1 MDKLHEENIKIKK
14 IKKPSE
20 SLMQAF
26 RNPTE
31 SDYVTH
37 FCGFRISSSKKKRI
51 PHKSIVIEYST
62 LEKPIIV
69 IWD

>member
-1 MDKLHEENIKIKK
+1 MDKLHDENIKIKK

-20 SLMQAF
+20 NLMQAF
-26 RNPTE
+26 
-31 SDYVTH
+31 SV
-37 FCGFRISSSKKKRI
+37 SSSKKKRI

-62 LEKPIIV
+62 PENPIII

>member
-26 RNPTE
+26 R
-31 SDYVTH
+31 
-37 FCGFRISSSKKKRI
+37 ISSSKKKRI

-62 LEKPIIV
+62 PENPIII

>member
-1 MDKLHEENIKIKK
+1 MDKLHDENIKIKRLASLATRAT

-20 SLMQAF
+20 SLMQVF
-26 RNPTE
+26 R
-31 SDYVTH
+31 V
-37 FCGFRISSSKKKRI
+37 SSSKKKRI

-62 LEKPIIV
+62 PENPIII

>member
-1 MDKLHEENIKIKK
+1 MDKLHDENIKIKK

-20 SLMQAF
+20 NLMQAF
-26 RNPTE
+26 
-31 SDYVTH
+31 SV
-37 FCGFRISSSKKKRI
+37 SSSKKKRI

-62 LEKPIIV
+62 LEKPIVI